1 MEIIESI
8 EAIREAIGRARTA
21 GMSLALVPTMGALHE
36 GHVSLMQAARDA
48 CDRVVV
54 SIFVNPTQF
63 TPGEDYRNYPRT
75 PQADLEV
82 CRRHGV
88 DVVFMPSVDTMVG
101 SGGLTEVTVRK
112 LDEVLCGRNRPG
124 HFTGVCTVVAKLFHI
139 VQPDKAFF
147 GAKDFQQAAIL
158 HRMVRDL
165 HFPVK
170 IVVCPTVREPDGLAV
185 SSRNAYLTAAQRL
198 QAVGLSEALQ
208 QAAETIRASHPPAE
222 QVIQAIRRHLA
233 DRTPDGQI
241 DYVQIVD
248 PEDLCD
254 VETTDKPVRVV
265 LAVKL
270 GVARLI
276 DNTLV
281 DDPPA
286 GS

>member
-1 MEIIESI
+1 M
-8 EAIREAIGRARTA
+8 
-21 GMSLALVPTMGALHE
+21 
-36 GHVSLMQAARDA
+36 
-48 CDRVVV
+48 
-54 SIFVNPTQF
+54 
-63 TPGEDYRNYPRT
+63 
-75 PQADLEV
+75 
-82 CRRHGV
+82 
-88 DVVFMPSVDTMVG
+88 VFMPSVDTMVG